1 MLGLEGYTVKKAYF
15 VDSARTT
22 VEIIWQH
29 ETEKDEME
37 VIPATIDKDGR
48 DVKGGDAWNHLMEH
62 ITIDELHHMTGGYI
76 SDQRIGFEE
85 SVIRIATK
93 NGMLNRIKGPEHD
106 HKEAIATIFAPFD
119 PDKQKEILFLLKLEL
134 FELEKI
140 KKSKNRPL
148 KAKLRKAS
156 TVLEAMKYAIEIVEE
171 VE

>member
-1 MLGLEGYTVKKAYF
+1 MLGLEGYTVKRAYF

-22 VEIIWQH
+22 VEVIWQH

-48 DVKGGDAWNHLMEH
+48 DVKGGDSWNHLMEH
-62 ITIDELHHMTGGYI
+62 ITIDDLHHMTGGYI

-93 NGMLNRIKGPEHD
+93 NGTLDRIKGTD
-106 HKEAIATIFAPFD
+106 HKEAVATIFAPFD
-119 PDKQKEILFLLKLEL
+119 PNEQKETLFLFKLQL

-140 KKSKNRPL
+140 KKSTNRPL
-148 KAKLRKAS
+148 KAKLRKA
-156 TVLEAMKYAIEIVEE
+156 TTILEAIKYAIEIVEE